1 MDNLSGTIEKIGLY
15 LICLQLSLLNS
26 LSIVRYVNVIDDCGS
41 GLSRESSR
49 DDINSECEQQFDYEQ
64 RFRVDRKKL
73 EIMMTNSPEFGEAA
87 AEFFERIGIETDTC
101 VIWPSR

>member
-1 MDNLSGTIEKIGLY
+1 MDNLSGTIVKIGLN
-15 LICLQLSLLNS
+15 LPILHNSFQELLQF
-26 LSIVRYVNVIDDCGS
+26 RYVNVIDDCGS